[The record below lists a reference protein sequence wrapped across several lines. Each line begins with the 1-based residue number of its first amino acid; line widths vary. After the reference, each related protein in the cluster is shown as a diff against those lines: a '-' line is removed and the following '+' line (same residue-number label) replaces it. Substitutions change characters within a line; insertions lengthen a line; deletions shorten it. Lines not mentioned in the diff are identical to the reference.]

1 MQWLLQE
8 WRYAVAFARV
18 ALCSGF
24 CESGVMQWRLQEW
37 LHALAF
43 ARVKH
48 PYAVA
53 FAMYVSGLCLP

>member
-1 MQWLLQE
+1 MQWLLQK
-8 WRYAVAFARV
+8 WRDAV
-18 ALCSGF
+18 
-24 CESGVMQWRLQEW
+24 
-37 LHALAF
+37 AF